1 MVVSWKTFLEQ
12 EQENPVTQLSTG
24 GKNQTV
30 APSDTI
36 NTSKVLE
43 WQKTQ
48 TTGTLEHGNM
58 TTWEKIKESITGD
71 EAKRDILN
79 AATTLEEWLKTVQNK
94 IIGAWEYVKDKV
106 WWWLQEKMQDDI
118 DRIQKQENEKSAAA
132 RKEQREVKKELESLS
147 WTDKKRS
154 DMLTVVDPYKTQPQY
169 WPFVDYSRER
179 LNVGSIWEVVKNVT
193 VNNDQT
199 MAFISN
205 GLTTISK
212 PVINGID
219 FQKTLQDAYNAITY
233 EYANFGNLVN
243 PEIVKQYFPAWK
255 DASDEEINRFINE
268 CAYDV
273 EQGKRRDISMYA
285 ENFLDLAMPDGYTS
299 KHDAVLKLYWDEKYI
314 NYWWWSFLNGTAT
327 LEGKTQQ
334 DIADYLSAIQIINE
348 SVQKVKEN
356 GANTQWASDFVIAKT
371 FIDDYDWLRE
381 ALDIY
386 QKFNLT
392 TKDLATI
399 DAVYAANEENMKDF
413 TSQIIYDK
421 KVDRIDV
428 VYDHFNDMAKT
439 KVLAEAR
446 WDYIPL
452 KDIQDWFMSDVY
464 EADWKFFN
472 KDWDEV
478 PENETTKWVFKAWL
492 DWLRWIWQWVDNIE
506 KDLARISETPK
517 DSDKYFEVSQQ
528 PMLDIINTAFRIW
541 INFTGP
547 WILLGPGL
555 TQVQGKV
562 ESDTLKEFA
571 WTEDYPTI
579 WRIAEATYETIFGWL
594 WDQGVKLG
602 DMIGYTEWWDESS
615 KEKFSETFAGLAT
628 IVFAKIKGR
637 IEKQLWIKI
646 KNTTVAKS
654 IEAMKNK
661 IKTEL
666 KIIDEN
672 AERMKIENK
681 KSINREAA
689 PEEQIKSQ
697 EKMVDKMVDTETRN
711 RKSMFIRET
720 IRNAIPE
727 FRKTFLEEFKKQTE
741 EAAKDGWTTS
751 SPSLIDKLFN
761 KALQLWEQMKA
772 ESAAEV
778 KADIDNIQ
786 KWEVTTPETTEIKV
800 EEQPTPEGEQVKVE
814 ETQVEK
820 PGATVEQTK
829 PATQEEKATGTAKV
843 DEKASQ
849 QTKKQIKGILRFI
862 ADVLDMWKEIKDF
875 NQRRYRAKKA
885 EKAEREAENK
895 RLIDEEVLSD
905 EKWAG
910 LTDEEIRQMQNN
922 PYSETILDIINAL
935 TREITDKK
943 GKIKSVKVKDR
954 MTKDE
959 IQREV
964 LSEWI
969 KKIQVYIDKL
979 LNMRSVLSSIYKDLS
994 KKKTIDVSK
1003 FSEYPNVVKLLKD
1016 YWLNMEIEI
1025 DGENWTKK
1033 AVVTKSDWGI
1043 IEPEEE
1049 WIVKYVEN
1057 FFNEQVLTRKMVSES
1072 DAKSIR
1078 KWLKWN
1084 VDKYGKHRYSG
1095 AFENSLRDAFNKFIE
1110 EQGDVKLLRTI
1121 DKWFT
1126 TLSDALDTLKK
1137 LLNKDNSVKDN
1148 AKTEIL
1154 KWDDETINQLN
1165 EVIPWIK
1172 DLIELTRVAPEIV
1185 KKWIDAKTQTKS
1197 TWQKTASVVRYVFV
1211 WWAPTLI
1218 IPRLFWALWLAA
1230 WSALAVIMWSVLFKV
1245 SENFWLK
1252 MKHKIQGRIPD
1263 LDLYDTFVNNLK
1275 LDPEVKN
1282 SYKAKIKAQIE
1293 EETADAKAK
1302 TEKEFNQ
1309 IIDEVAE
1316 ILIERK
1322 ANEIA
1327 ENKLR
1332 NRGTEP
1338 EEPTTPE
1345 EPKGPNT
1352 PKGPDLTPEEKE
1364 VIKQAS
1370 AIEPKEHS
1378 KEAIKLAD
1386 TMEEIKQTLEDART
1400 DDAAAKLE
1408 ERGEDVTPESI
1419 QKEIDNPKP
1428 KSLAEELW
1436 FVKEWEFE
1444 NKTQEINVKEVD
1456 TKLLEEAWENPE
1468 KYWVSKEELIEIEEE
1483 LQRRWEQ
1490 DAMAQMRAE
1499 DARDTNEDAANMAE
1513 INELDQKKA
1522 NAKTPEEKARIQ
1534 KQIDEKTNKA
1544 IDQIQKKR
1552 NLESTAEAEEA
1563 LLEQNNA
1570 SYNRIEAWKDTSVW
1584 KFRQNSYSTLLFA
1597 EKYWMKA
1604 QKPLSWTSS
1613 IENIMENPNPKTK
1626 ARLLEEKKRHT
1637 EEKIKKSKYA
1647 KNREKQIAELQKINE
1662 AIEENNKNLQALQE
1676 KIDTEKE
1683 LTAKRSK
1690 ATTREEKKELTKQID
1705 ENNKELEKLLDE
1717 QQKDLRDMPETEEVL
1732 EEYDENT
1739 GKSPEEIELEHYHE
1753 NWLKDQKARIS
1764 ELKENISKR
1773 EKAKEEANWDMEKW
1787 NIFDDDT
1794 LEKAK
1799 KELSDRESEL
1809 KYIEENDR
1817 KLAEEEKWVKVTEE
1831 NIDELLDGSYFEEQK
1846 TSKVEDGERS
1856 KPQTTEELKKKWLT
1870 DGDIEMVENLNI
1882 ASNPVNDFLRDWT
1895 EMWPFDEWYVKKT
1908 IKALKKLDSYEW
1920 ESERWWYENEIFWDD
1935 PKVWDIWENKGLWFS
1950 SDRDAYWDTPVL
1962 YKITSKWYGTKD
1974 ARIESAKERDLIS
1987 MPWTKFRLD
1996 KVYIENWRK
2005 VYEVSEVIDKKS
2017 KVLDLSEKMYRI
2029 NAMLEAVWDMMPEWK
2044 KTELTD
2050 KRNEHRHE
2058 IVKEIRELP
2067 EKERDALIN
2076 EIYKKYKWIALN
2088 VEDRIVDLD
2097 VMKNAIS
2104 EALEKEKEKNKP
2116 KELQKKEEP
2125 KKIEVKEEKKT
2136 EEKKTEEK
2144 KKEEPKEEKEPEPL
2158 VKQEDNGKAY
2168 AMKWNPTSKEI
2179 FERMQYLRNK
2189 AKQNWNKI
2197 SFKDRSELE
2206 FLMDRYKT
2214 KLEEEAKQ
2222 EYDPSERDDLNREE
2236 LWSIWWIN
2244 VPTYWMTID

>member
-48 TTGTLEHGNM
+48 TTGTLEKGNW
-58 TTWEKIKESITGD
+58 TTRDRIKESITWD

-79 AATTLEEWLKTVQNK
+79 AATTLEEWYKKVQNAVIWAWDYLLKEASSFLKTGKSYETNQEEAAK
-94 IIGAWEYVKDKV
+94 KV
-106 WWWLQEKMQDDI
+106 EQLEKSQ
-118 DRIQKQENEKSAAA
+118 QENKAAA
-132 RKEQREVKKELESLS
+132 QEILKEQTV
-147 WTDKKRS
+147 TNKKRS

-169 WPFVDYSRER
+169 WPYVDYSRER
-179 LNVGSIWEVVKNVT
+179 LNVGSIWEVSKNVT

-205 GLTTISK
+205 GLTTVSK
-212 PVINGID
+212 PVINGAD

-285 ENFLDLAMPDGYTS
+285 ENFLDLAMPDWYTS
-299 KHDAVLKLYWDEKYI
+299 KHDAVLKLYGDDEYI
-314 NYWWWSFLNGTAT
+314 TYWLGEFIKGTAT
-327 LEGKTQQ
+327 LEWKSKEDILNYVKAVKT
-334 DIADYLSAIQIINE
+334 INKAVE
-348 SVQKVKEN
+348 IVKEN
-356 GANTQWASDFVIAKT
+356 GANTKWASDFVIAKT
-371 FIDDYDWLRE
+371 FADDFEGLKE
-381 ALDIY
+381 ALEIY
-386 QKFNLT
+386 QNFNLT

-399 DAVYAANEENMKDF
+399 DAQYTATMEDLKDF
-413 TSQIIYDK
+413 AELKPLTDEDK
-421 KVDRIDV
+421 KAFLDQYIIDADGGFFNWLSAVKVNVEWLVPEEYQKWLNVIPGKFIADWYLWNTYEVDGKF
-428 VYDHFNDMAKT
+428 YDRNWNEIPRTEARVWLYNAYVNWLVWFSKSVDDL
-439 KVLAEAR
+439 KVDLDKLAE
-446 WDYIPL
+446 
-452 KDIQDWFMSDVY
+452 
-464 EADWKFFN
+464 
-472 KDWDEV
+472 
-478 PENETTKWVFKAWL
+478 
-492 DWLRWIWQWVDNIE
+492 
-506 KDLARISETPK
+506 TPT
-517 DSDKYFEVSQQ
+517 DSDKYFERSQLPAIDLVNATFRGWMSVD
-528 PMLDIINTAFRIW
+528 PMW
-541 INFTGP
+541 IALSAWATQFP
-547 WILLGPGL
+547 W
-555 TQVQGKV
+555 
-562 ESDTLKEFA
+562 A
-571 WTEDYPTI
+571 WVY
-579 WRIAEATYETIFGWL
+579 AEQFFEWFFWG
-594 WDQGVKLG
+594 LG
-602 DMIGYTEWWDESS
+602 DIWVKTADMIWYTDGWDESS
-615 KEKFSETFAGLAT
+615 KEKFAEAFAWLVT
-628 IVFAKIKGR
+628 MPLAKIKA
-637 IEKQLWIKI
+637 KLWNEFKI
-646 KNTTVAKS
+646 KVNDTVLVKS
-654 IEAMKNK
+654 LKAYKEALKKNIELIEERGEREKIASKN
-661 IKTEL
+661 E
-666 KIIDEN
+666 
-672 AERMKIENK
+672 
-681 KSINREAA
+681 INREIA
-689 PEEQIKSQ
+689 PEEQIKWQ
-697 EKMVDKMVDTETRN
+697 EKIVDEMVDQETTN
-711 RKSMFIRET
+711 RKSMFIKDAM
-720 IRNAIPE
+720 RNAISD
-727 FRKTFLEEFKKQTE
+727 FRKTFLEEYSKQVEAEKKANWESTWPTLIDNLFKKAIE
-741 EAAKDGWTTS
+741 LG
-751 SPSLIDKLFN
+751 
-761 KALQLWEQMKA
+761 EQMKS
-772 ESAAEV
+772 ERAAEV

-829 PATQEEKATGTAKV
+829 PATPEEKAAGTAKV

-849 QTKKQIKGILRFI
+849 QTKKQIKWILKFI
-862 ADVLDMWKEIKDF
+862 ADVLDMWKEIVDF

-895 RLIDEEVLSD
+895 RIIDAEALSD
-905 EKWAG
+905 AG
-910 LTDEEIRQMQNN
+910 LTEEQIRQMQNN
-922 PYSETILDIINAL
+922 PYSETLLDIINSL
-935 TREITDKK
+935 TKEIKDKK
-943 GKIKSVKVKDR
+943 GRITKVKQETSLTR
-954 MTKDE
+954 DE

-964 LSEWI
+964 LSRWI
-969 KKIQVYIDKL
+969 ERLQKHVDKL
-979 LNMRSVLSSIYKDLS
+979 VEMK
-994 KKKTIDVSK
+994 
-1003 FSEYPNVVKLLKD
+1003 KLLKEMYWELEKRKNIDTSKFPDSKPLQNVLKD
-1016 YWLNMEIEI
+1016 YGYWIEVEV
-1025 DGENWTKK
+1025 DPETMQQKATVYKLDWTDASPSEMWEMKYIEDFMNKQLKFEKK
-1033 AVVTKSDWGI
+1033 
-1043 IEPEEE
+1043 
-1049 WIVKYVEN
+1049 
-1057 FFNEQVLTRKMVSES
+1057 SEA
-1072 DAKSIR
+1072 DLFKNR
-1078 KWLKWN
+1078 QWLKWN
-1084 VDKYGKHRYSG
+1084 EDTYGKNGRSK
-1095 AFENSLRDAFNKFIE
+1095 ALENSFRDAFNKFIE

-1126 TLSDALDTLKK
+1126 ELSDWIDTLRE
-1137 LLNKDNSVKDN
+1137 LLNKDNTIKDN
-1148 AKTEIL
+1148 AKNKIL
-1154 KWDDETINQLN
+1154 KWDNETVNQIDEI
-1165 EVIPWIK
+1165 IPWFK
-1172 DLIELTRVAPEIV
+1172 QLVELTKVAPEIINQWV
-1185 KKWIDAKTQTKS
+1185 KAKRMTQS
-1197 TWQKTASVVRYVFV
+1197 TWQKTASVVRYMFV
-1211 WWAPTLI
+1211 GWAPTLI
-1218 IPRLFWALWLAA
+1218 VPKFVRNLWLAA
-1230 WSALAVIMWSVLFKV
+1230 WSAAAVLLGSVLFKV

-1252 MKHKIQGRIPD
+1252 MKHKIQWIKPD
-1263 LDLYDTFVNNLK
+1263 LTLYDTFVNNLK
-1275 LDPEVKN
+1275 ITDNEKAI
-1282 SYKAKIKAQIE
+1282 YKRKINEQIKE
-1293 EETADAKAK
+1293 LTESAEIK
-1302 TEKEFNQ
+1302 TEAEFNKL
-1309 IIDEVAE
+1309 IDEIAE
-1316 ILIERK
+1316 ILTERA

-1332 NRGTEP
+1332 SRGTEP
-1338 EEPTTPE
+1338 EEPA
-1345 EPKGPNT
+1345 T
-1352 PKGPDLTPEEKE
+1352 PKGPDDKTPPSGWTPELTPEEKQI
-1364 VIKQAS
+1364 IKDAS
-1370 AIEPKEHS
+1370 AIWGKEYS
-1378 KEAIKLAD
+1378 PAAEKAAD
-1386 TMEEIKQTLEDART
+1386 AVEEIKQTIEDAQT
-1400 DDAAAKLE
+1400 DDATAKLE

-1419 QKEIDNPKP
+1419 KNEIENPKP
-1428 KSLAEELW
+1428 KSIVEELW
-1436 FVKEWEFE
+1436 LVKEWEFE

-1468 KYWVSKEELIEIEEE
+1468 KYGVSKEELIEIEEE

-1604 QKPLSWTSS
+1604 QKPLSRTSS

-1717 QQKDLRDMPETEEVL
+1717 QQKDLRDMPETEEVV

-1809 KYIEENDR
+1809 KNVEENDK
-1817 KLAEEEKWVKVTEE
+1817 KLAEEEKGIKEVKAPE
-1831 NIDELLDGSYFEEQK
+1831 NESDKQEW
-1846 TSKVEDGERS
+1846 S
-1856 KPQTTEELKKKWLT
+1856 KPITKKELKEKWLT

-1920 ESERWWYENEIFWDD
+1920 ESERWWYDNEIFWDD
-1935 PKVWDIWENKGLWFS
+1935 PQVGDVWENKWLWFS

-2116 KELQKKEEP
+2116 KELQKKEET
-2125 KKIEVKEEKKT
+2125 KKSEVK

-2168 AMKWNPTSKEI
+2168 AMKWNPTSKEM

-2189 AKQNWNKI
+2189 AKQNWGKI

-2222 EYDPSERDDLNREE
+2222 EYNPTEKQDLDREE

-2244 VPTYWMTID
+2244 VPTYWMSID